1 MIRDHWNF
9 TDAPFGGSLDPATFH
24 PGAPQEEA
32 LARLEWLVEERQRF
46 GLVVGA
52 EGCGKS
58 HLSAMAVRRL
68 GGLGAEAVML
78 SLRGLSTGD
87 WIDMLLERL
96 PLDPATRAEPLR
108 PWQKLENRLR
118 ENTLMERT
126 TALVFD
132 DVDAAPADALD
143 GLERLVGA
151 AEPRYARTVVV
162 ATATP
167 EGLARVPAGIRR
179 RAAVRIEL
187 VPWSEADVA
196 GFLARSLRRVGGA
209 EDLFSAEAV
218 ATLTRF
224 AGGVPRVVG
233 QLGRLALAAA
243 AGDDAPRIDAAT
255 VERAWREL
263 APAGGQEPAPKKEGR
278 AAGSARSP
286 TVAMPELPTPELVEE
301 DDDMPPV
308 KPRVRVVRRLW

>member
-9 TDAPFGGSLDPATFH
+9 TDAPFGGSLDPSTFH
-24 PGAPQEEA
+24 CGAPQEEA

-46 GLVVGA
+46 ALVVGG

-58 HLSAMAVRRL
+58 HLAAMAVRRL

-78 SLRGLSTGD
+78 SLRGLSAGD
-87 WIDMLLERL
+87 WIDMLLERM
-96 PLDPATRAEPLR
+96 PLDPASRSEPLR

-132 DVDAAPADALD
+132 DVDAAPADALE
-143 GLERLVGA
+143 GIGRLVGA

-167 EGLARVPAGIRR
+167 EGLERVPTGIRR

-187 VPWSEADVA
+187 APWGEDDVA

-209 EDLFSAEAV
+209 EDLFTADAV

-233 QLGRLALAAA
+233 QLARLALAAA
-243 AGDDAPRIDAAT
+243 AGDASPRIDAAT

-263 APAGGQEPAPKKEGR
+263 APAGDADAMAGRSRPAVFAEDAALVDDDEEPAP
-278 AAGSARSP
+278 
-286 TVAMPELPTPELVEE
+286 VN
-301 DDDMPPV
+301 
-308 KPRVRVVRRLW
+308 PRVRAVRRLW